1 MQTSP
6 QPPLA
11 LAITGASGAIYGL
24 ALLRVL
30 HEAGFPPYLAV
41 SRGAWRTIALETA
54 MTPEAIKSLALAC
67 YEDDDISA
75 PLASGS
81 FPLTGM
87 IVAPCSVK
95 SLSAIANSY
104 NHNLIVRAADCC
116 LKERRPLLLLV
127 RETPLHQGHLRLMLK
142 AARLGAIIMP
152 PAPAFYHR
160 PRTIQDLVDHTVGKM
175 LDQFQIPHNLYTPWG
190 KKSA

>member
-1 MQTSP
+1 MPTSP
-6 QPPLA
+6 KPPLA

-24 ALLRVL
+24 SMLRVL
-30 HEAGFPPYLAV
+30 HDAGLPPYLAV
-41 SRGAWRTIALETA
+41 SKSAWQTIALETA
-54 MTPEAIKSLALAC
+54 MPPEAIKSLALAC
-67 YEDDDISA
+67 YEEDDISA

-81 FPLTGM
+81 FPLAGM

-95 SLSAIANSY
+95 SLSAIVNSY

-142 AARLGAIIMP
+142 AACLGAIVMP
-152 PAPAFYHR
+152 PAPAFYHH
-160 PRTIQDLVDHTVGKM
+160 PRSIQDLVDHTVGKM

-190 KKSA
+190 KKPA